1 MLESIS
7 NPPATAMWR
16 RYFTVELYSASLSVC
31 FDQAQAHLFG
41 AISKFVSAKKLPYAA
56 VEHTASTATL
66 FITSGQ
72 GSPPK
77 LLGEIA
83 TTHLCSPMHF
93 FSRTE
98 FELIEWHSPC
108 WNVPQVPRGVP
119 KLANLI
125 AEMVCPGA
133 HFKCTFAV
141 WNSGSP

>member
-16 RYFTVELYSASLSVC
+16 RYFTVELYSALLSVC

-83 TTHLCSPMHF
+83 TTHLSSPMHF
-93 FSRTE
+93 YSNEHQKKSVICVVSSWTNCSDYSF
-98 FELIEWHSPC
+98 
-108 WNVPQVPRGVP
+108 
-119 KLANLI
+119 
-125 AEMVCPGA
+125 
-133 HFKCTFAV
+133 FAK
-141 WNSGSP
+141 